1 MLYIDIDKEFRIS
14 KFENILKTFNENLEI
29 VN

>member
-29 VN
+29 VT